1 MLSVGIYVF
10 AFFTN
15 LSIIVASAYF
25 VFASF
30 HNNFEEL
37 TNVLYSLAWSQEIG
51 VMSLYWILKLL
62 THNSLNLPLWY
73 DIVVHLTCP
82 LAIVIDSIL
91 SRASVQPRDFTK
103 LCVVIIS
110 YIFILFIS
118 TMIRS
123 NPIYPNITFDNTN
136 TYLFLLEIVSF
147 SFLWFLIGVKIGKWK
162 TKKNVDLTEYI
173 DMQNIQTSSSN

>member
-15 LSIIVASAYF
+15 LSIIVASAYL

-91 SRASVQPRDFTK
+91 SRASV
-103 LCVVIIS
+103 
-110 YIFILFIS
+110 
-118 TMIRS
+118 
-123 NPIYPNITFDNTN
+123 
-136 TYLFLLEIVSF
+136 
-147 SFLWFLIGVKIGKWK
+147 
-162 TKKNVDLTEYI
+162 
-173 DMQNIQTSSSN
+173 